1 MSEDRFAEVT
11 AIVKRRYE
19 TGEYGSAH
27 FRMTSAFWDAARTV
41 VPKPA
46 PRMPWESSPL
56 DPLLAIPIMV
66 DDDLGGDEW
75 RLVDIYTDEILFR
88 GGSVSDEY

>member
-27 FRMTSAFWDAARTV
+27 FRMTSTFWDAVRAV
-41 VPKPA
+41 LPKPQR
-46 PRMPWESSPL
+46 RMPWESSPL
-56 DPLLAIPIMV
+56 DPLLSIPVMV
-66 DDDLGGDEW
+66 DDDMGDDEW
-75 RLVDIYTDEILFR
+75 RLVDIYTEEIVFR
-88 GGSVSDEY
+88 GGSVSGEH